1 MGHLHHNDT
10 DFLRMVFLRVLL
22 ALFDCGSMM
31 SRSQLQTILE
41 VKLARYGVVMGVM
54 GEPSISRS

>member
-1 MGHLHHNDT
+1 
-10 DFLRMVFLRVLL
+10 MVFLRVLL
-22 ALFDCGSMM
+22 VLFDCGSMM

-41 VKLARYGVVMGVM
+41 VMLSRYGVVMGVM

>member
-1 MGHLHHNDT
+1 
-10 DFLRMVFLRVLL
+10 MVFLRVLS
-22 ALFDCGSMM
+22 ALFDCCRMM

-41 VKLARYGVVMGVM
+41 VKLSRYGVVMGVM

>member
-1 MGHLHHNDT
+1 
-10 DFLRMVFLRVLL
+10 MVFLRVLL

-41 VKLARYGVVMGVM
+41 GKLARYGVVMGIM

>member
-1 MGHLHHNDT
+1 
-10 DFLRMVFLRVLL
+10 MVFLRVLS
-22 ALFDCGSMM
+22 ALFDCCCMM

-41 VKLARYGVVMGVM
+41 VKFARYGVVMGVM

>member
-1 MGHLHHNDT
+1 
-10 DFLRMVFLRVLL
+10 MVFLRVLS
-22 ALFDCGSMM
+22 ALFDCCSVM
-31 SRSQLQTILE
+31 SRSQPEKSLE

>member
-1 MGHLHHNDT
+1 MG
-10 DFLRMVFLRVLL
+10 FLRVLS
-22 ALFDCGSMM
+22 ALFDYGSMM
-31 SRSQLQTILE
+31 SRSQLQALLE